1 LKTVKPITPCFGC
14 VTGLWHNRSGKGK
27 DMAEERSLKEMSA
40 LLEAVLF
47 AAGEPVSVAR
57 LAEVL
62 EESKKNIEMMLSA
75 MQESYDLA
83 EDRGIR
89 LLILDDKAQLAS
101 KPAYGETVL
110 KVLEARRSPTL
121 SPSALEVLS
130 VAAYRQPVTRGVI
143 EQIRGV
149 DSSYTVASLLEKG
162 ILEECGR
169 LDVPGRPILYRT
181 TDAFLRI
188 FGLNSLEDLPPLPDE
203 LDDRQLTMLET
214 PITGGEED

>member
-1 LKTVKPITPCFGC
+1 
-14 VTGLWHNRSGKGK
+14 
-27 DMAEERSLKEMSA
+27 MAEERSIKETKA
-40 LLEAVLF
+40 LLEAILF
-47 AAGEPVSVAR
+47 AAGEPVAIAR

-62 EESKKNIEMMLSA
+62 EDSKKNIEKMLTA
-75 MQESYDLA
+75 MQEEYELA
-83 EDRGIR
+83 EDRGIK
-89 LLILDDKAQLAS
+89 LLILEDKVQLAS
-101 KPAYGETVL
+101 KPAFGETVL

-130 VAAYRQPVTRGVI
+130 IAAYRQPVTRGVI

-149 DSSYTVASLLEKG
+149 DSSYTVTSLLEKG

-188 FGLNSLEDLPPLPDE
+188 FGLNSLDDLPTLPDE

-214 PITGGEED
+214 PMAGGETE

>member
-1 LKTVKPITPCFGC
+1 
-14 VTGLWHNRSGKGK
+14 
-27 DMAEERSLKEMSA
+27 MAEVRSVREMRA
-40 LLEAVLF
+40 LLEAILF
-47 AAGEPVSVAR
+47 AAGEPVAVSR

-62 EESKKNIEMMLSA
+62 EDSKKNIEKMLVA
-75 MQESYDLA
+75 MQESYEMA
-83 EDRGIR
+83 EDRGIK

-101 KPAYGETVL
+101 KPAFGETVL
-110 KVLEARRSPTL
+110 KVLETRRSPTL

-149 DSSYTVASLLEKG
+149 DSSYTLQSLLEKG

-188 FGLNSLEDLPPLPDE
+188 FGLNSLEDLPPLPE
-203 LDDRQLTMLET
+203 EMDDRQLTMLET
-214 PITGGEED
+214 PIGGGEEA